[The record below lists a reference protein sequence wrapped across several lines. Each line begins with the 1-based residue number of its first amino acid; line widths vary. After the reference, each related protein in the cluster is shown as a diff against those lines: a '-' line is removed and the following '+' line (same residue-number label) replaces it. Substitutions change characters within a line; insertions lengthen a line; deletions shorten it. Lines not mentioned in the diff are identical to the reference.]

1 MITGAKVYVVDD
13 DADMRR
19 SLRWLIESIGVAVED
34 FESAESFLAQDP
46 LARQGCLVLDVRMP
60 GMGGIQLLEHL
71 KSLGSTLP
79 VIMFTGHGEIPMAVQ
94 TLKYGAFD
102 FLEKPASHQVI
113 LDRIQAA
120 LALDHRIRLKMAEKT
135 EMEQRVRR
143 LTQRE
148 NEILNRLIEGLSA
161 REIALSLAISE
172 RTVEKH
178 RERLI
183 DKLGAKNQVD
193 LVRRIVEHRTAG

>member
-113 LDRIQAA
+113 LDRIQSA
-120 LALDHRIRLKMAEKT
+120 LALDQRIRLKMAEKT
-135 EMEQRVRR
+135 EMEQRVGR

>member
-113 LDRIQAA
+113 LDRIQSA

>member
-34 FESAESFLAQDP
+34 FQSAENFLAQDP

-102 FLEKPASHQVI
+102 FVEKPASHQVI

-135 EMEQRVRR
+135 EMEQRVGR

>member
-71 KSLGSTLP
+71 KSQGSTLP

-113 LDRIQAA
+113 LDRIQSA

>member
-135 EMEQRVRR
+135 EMEQRVGR

>member
-113 LDRIQAA
+113 LDRIQSA
-120 LALDHRIRLKMAEKT
+120 LALDQRIRLKMAEKT

>member
-1 MITGAKVYVVDD
+1 MNTEAKVYVVDD

-19 SLRWLIESIGVAVED
+19 SLRWLIESVGVAVED
-34 FESAESFLAQDP
+34 FASAEGFLAQDP

-113 LDRIQAA
+113 LDRIQSA
-120 LALDHRIRLKMAEKT
+120 LALDRSIRLKRAEKN
-135 EMEQRVRR
+135 EMELRVQR

-148 NEILNRLIEGLSA
+148 NEILNRLIEGLST
-161 REIALSLAISE
+161 REIALSLEISE

-183 DKLGAKNQVD
+183 DQLGAKNQID
-193 LVRRIVEHRTAG
+193 LIRRIVEHRAAA